1 MSILNVDTLQNRA
14 GVSTA
19 VSLSNLYGGVA
30 AAWCVLST
38 NNTNNSIR
46 DSFNVITFV
55 DEGVGLFR
63 VIFERSL
70 GVKGNGYVFLGSSAN
85 GVQTNN
91 LPPTGDTSQN
101 RYCQQDGTMT
111 PGDFRTLVHRASP
124 NAGIDDNYVTMMFFA
139 KT

>member
-30 AAWCVLST
+30 AAWIVFSA
-38 NNTNNSIR
+38 NNTNNCIR
-46 DSFNVITFV
+46 EAFNVITLV
-55 DEGVGLFR
+55 DEGTGLFR

-70 GVKGNGYVFLGSSAN
+70 GVKGNGYVFLGSSQN
-85 GVQTNN
+85 GVSNQTT
-91 LPPTGDTSQN
+91 PPSGATTQN
-101 RYCQQDGTMT
+101 RYCQQDGTLT
-111 PGDFRTLVHRASP
+111 PGDFRMMVHRTVGAL
-124 NAGIDDNYVTMMFFA
+124 DDNYVTMMFFA